1 MNLFQQ
7 VKAVV
12 PAIQAARDHGMQV
25 SRSGM
30 ALCPFHDDHHPS
42 LQLGDRYYCH
52 ACGAS
57 GDVIDLTA
65 HILGV
70 DGYSAAKKLAQDY
83 GIDPNGVAEDYT
95 PPNPHIRRFR
105 EDEQLCI
112 SVLSQWYRILEHW
125 RKQYAPEPGCN
136 DWDLSFVEAT
146 KELSTVDYFLD
157 CLTVGSLEERVSMVD
172 YLLEKRIIRH
182 VQEQLRKEVRDARG
196 NDDSAGLV
204 SGQEAE

>member
-12 PAIQAARDHGMQV
+12 PAIQAARDYGMEV

-42 LQLGDRYYCH
+42 MQLGDRYYCH

-65 HILGV
+65 HLFGINL
-70 DGYSAAKKLAQDY
+70 YSAAKKLAQDY
-83 GIDPNGVAEDYT
+83 GIDPNGEAMEYT
-95 PPNPHIRRFR
+95 PPNPNIRRFR

-112 SVLSQWYRILEHW
+112 SVLSQWYRILSQW
-125 RKQYAPEPGCN
+125 RDHYAPEPGRD
-136 DWDLSFVEAT
+136 DWDLRFVEAT

-157 CLTVGSLEERVSMVD
+157 CLTVGTLEERVAMVD
-172 YLLEKRIIRH
+172 FLLDKGIIQGLQDR
-182 VQEQLRKEVRDARG
+182 LREEETETYERADE
-196 NDDSAGLV
+196 SC
-204 SGQEAE
+204 S

>member
-12 PAIQAARDHGMQV
+12 PAIQAARDYGMEV

-42 LQLGDRYYCH
+42 MQLGDRYYCH

-65 HILGV
+65 HLFGINL
-70 DGYSAAKKLAQDY
+70 YSAAKKLAQDY
-83 GIDPNGVAEDYT
+83 GIDPDGESMEYT

-112 SVLSQWYRILEHW
+112 SVLSQWYRVLEQW
-125 RKQYAPEPGCN
+125 RKKYAPDPGCN
-136 DWDLSFVEAT
+136 DWDLRFVEAT

-172 YLLEKRIIRH
+172 YLLGKGIIRH
-182 VQEQLRKEVRDARG
+182 VQEQLRKEVTDAGG
-196 NDDSAGLV
+196 NDDCAGLV
-204 SGQEAE
+204 SG